1 MKHLLS
7 FSLFRKL
14 TTALVVA
21 LHMAQSPLAS
31 AACWLEA
38 VAFNLETALAVAW
51 LNNVD
56 DL

>member
-7 FSLFRKL
+7 FSILRKL
-14 TTALVVA
+14 TAALAMA
-21 LHMAQSPLAS
+21 LRVAQSPFTSVAW
-31 AACWLEA
+31 WLES
-38 VAFNLETALAVAW
+38 VASNLETALAVAR